1 MLKMEAFNFTGFS
14 AVPARSLLDFTPLS
28 APQKR
33 HVSKIYAA
41 LTVNVLL
48 TAVGVYAQ
56 LRWVSLPTFLSLLLS
71 IGCVF
76 GLTSSSQ
83 KAHAESQ
90 VRTYKAA
97 AAVAAAVAAA
107 AAAVPLPDALMPL
120 QLQLCMQ
127 FCAELLFLSFPV

>member
-1 MLKMEAFNFTGFS
+1 MEAFNFTGFS

-97 AAVAAAVAAA
+97 AAVAAA

-120 QLQLCMQ
+120 QLQLSMQ
-127 FCAELLFLSFPV
+127 FCA